1 MAGTDL
7 PSPHTRTFPCSRPR
21 GECDGG
27 ASGAQRAGRVLHTT
41 PFLPWSNRARLDRG
55 DGDLPCATAG
65 ASGALRAGMAL
76 RAGSERVGASGAQRA
91 GSETAG
97 ARQPGRRERGRERER
112 ATVGRTVHQNRCVRL
127 HYRLIE

>member
-41 PFLPWSNRARLDRG
+41 PFLPCSSRARLDRG
-55 DGDLPCATAG
+55 DGDLPCAGHDAIPSLKQPSGDGAAGGVGESGDSGGTESGVGDSGGATA
-65 ASGALRAGMAL
+65 
-76 RAGSERVGASGAQRA
+76 GAQRA
-91 GSETAG
+91 GA
-97 ARQPGRRERGRERER
+97 RER
-112 ATVGRTVHQNRCVRL
+112 AGDCRQNRAPK
-127 HYRLIE
+127 